1 MYFIPIIYV
10 ACLQQIKMAPL
21 RGLDK
26 EWLQSW
32 FKITFYCPGYFFPLC
47 CILSVLFVFVFFFH
61 NYKFKLREACLCLG
75 KQNNKAF
82 ISFVTWSPLKRQVG
96 LSCKR
101 KIYTM
106 NGAGLDLVVLREDNG
121 ILDKITI
128 CWWRL
133 RKRSPCKFLN
143 DSKLLLGNSKVFY
156 RPKGE

>member
-1 MYFIPIIYV
+1 
-10 ACLQQIKMAPL
+10 MAPL

-32 FKITFYCPGYFFPLC
+32 FKITFYCPGYFFPC
-47 CILSVLFVFVFFFH
+47 VVFCLFYLFLFSFFH

-82 ISFVTWSPLKRQVG
+82 VTFATSSHLKRQVG

-121 ILDKITI
+121 ILDKV
-128 CWWRL
+128 
-133 RKRSPCKFLN
+133 KFAGGVCGKEALAN
-143 DSKLLLGNSKVFY
+143 F
-156 RPKGE
+156 